1 MINKIIILNIIII
14 GLLIKK
20 TFQQEIQINY
30 NYNNITSFQYYKD
43 FVYLYNND
51 TVRSK
56 EEILKYT
63 DIYHTGYYCK
73 NNICVHTDDNE
84 YFRHFIEFPDNNEH
98 IKLYITTTF
107 PYEYIKEDNYF
118 NKFCTSRYEDIECC
132 VSVQC
137 EYDSQCLSN
146 KCMNNHCIFNDN
158 NPIEHCDSIYSYNQF
173 LDRRTSYI
181 HCGKPYLDSCENN
194 DECSSKKCAE
204 NKICL
209 MQLDGPSDSEGLIM
223 KVYVGSAMF
232 VIIIITIICLVVKCR
247 YEEFKKKQVRY

>member
-14 GLLIKK
+14 DLLIKK
-20 TFQQEIQINY
+20 TFQERIEINY

-51 TVRSK
+51 TIISK

-63 DIYHTGYYCK
+63 DIYYTGYYCK
-73 NNICVHTDDNE
+73 NNICVQTNDNS
-84 YFRHFIEFPDNNEH
+84 YARHFIEFPDNNEH
-98 IKLYITTTF
+98 IKLYIATTY
-107 PYEYIKEDNYF
+107 PYEYIKEGDYINRH
-118 NKFCTSRYEDIECC
+118 CSTRYEGIECC
-132 VSVQC
+132 ISIQC

-158 NPIEHCDSIYSYNQF
+158 NPIEHCDSIYSYNKF

-181 HCGKPYLDSCENN
+181 HCGKPYRDSCENN
-194 DECSSKKCAE
+194 EECSSKKCAE
-204 NKICL
+204 NKTCL
-209 MQLDGPSDSEGLIM
+209 MQLDGPSDSEGFDM